1 MIAAVSPVSRGRKTA
16 KSTKKKA
23 GRSRRASGRAS
34 DRPVQDRG
42 AVTAGDPGG
51 SFGRNAGGGLSGVH
65 HSGHAGDNPWDL
77 LLAPRE
83 RPEWFDVASGAVLAG
98 ADAVLAA
105 GGPRE
110 LEQATVDLVGA
121 QLRVVV
127 RDDGLGLWFD
137 WWFEEL
143 VGVLA
148 VGAWSLADKAAFPDA
163 TVWSGFGSGYGYVP
177 LVLPMIG
184 LWWLLRGSRTP
195 STRS

>member
-1 MIAAVSPVSRGRKTA
+1 
-16 KSTKKKA
+16 
-23 GRSRRASGRAS
+23 RASGRAS

-83 RPEWFDVASGAVLAG
+83 RPDWFDVASGAVLAG

-105 GGPRE
+105 GGPRG

-127 RDDGLGLWFD
+127 RGDGLGLWFD

-148 VGAWSLADKAAFPDA
+148 GRVEEESA
-163 TVWSGFGSGYGYVP
+163 GSGRGWQAP
-177 LVLPMIG
+177 
-184 LWWLLRGSRTP
+184 WWLLHGLTSIGSPGLAGLARRTVQGLSGRVAAASRRDP
-195 STRS
+195 SLRRQPEWL